1 MDNRKVRCWRVV
13 TREHLGD
20 PGRMYCGFEPPTI
33 ERQPLGVS
41 FLFRGELG
49 LAERSHSEIAVLQV
63 LPSAIQSS
71 DGTMT

>member
-1 MDNRKVRCWRVV
+1 
-13 TREHLGD
+13 
-20 PGRMYCGFEPPTI
+20 MYCGFEPPTI

-49 LAERSHSEIAVLQV
+49 LAERSHCEIAVLQV